1 MNYQEFRNLWH
12 DALREARLQIPYPVG
27 PTEKIDLRSM
37 TRSYELIIYG
47 SSHPKSEPFFMSA
60 KIEWDWDATL
70 SARYA
75 TTEEDM
81 LMQTFGDFGIH
92 TEETVPPQ
100 LRIDVC
106 LSAGVTYGT
115 IYPMPAVVQWQR
127 WVRQVSDELKLILPT
142 GYDEDGGICA
152 YSDLIQANVKLL
164 EDGQFNLE
172 SMTFKAWQLFR
183 LPRQWD
189 DPDKRDPSP
198 VEELRNF
205 ANRIARAM
213 IMMEDGLAHLVKG
226 SEA

>member
-1 MNYQEFRNLWH
+1 MNYQEFRDLWH

-47 SSHPKSEPFFMSA
+47 GSQPRSEPFHMTA

-81 LMQTFGDFGIH
+81 LMQIFGDFGIH
-92 TEETVPPQ
+92 TEDTVPPI

-106 LSAGVTYGT
+106 LSASVTYGT
-115 IYPMPAVVQWQR
+115 VYPLPAPVQWQR
-127 WVRQVSDELKLILPT
+127 WVRQASDELQLILPT
-142 GYDEDGGICA
+142 GYDEEDGICA
-152 YSDLIQANVKLL
+152 YSDPIQANVKLL

-172 SMTFKAWQLFR
+172 SMTFKAWQAIR

-189 DPDKRDPSP
+189 DPEKRDPSP
-198 VEELRNF
+198 ANELQNF

-213 IMMEDGLAHLVKG
+213 NAMEDGLSHLEKG
-226 SEA
+226 LDA

>member
-1 MNYQEFRNLWH
+1 MNYQEFRDLWH

-27 PTEKIDLRSM
+27 PTEKIDLRSLS
-37 TRSYELIIYG
+37 RSYELIIYG
-47 SSHPKSEPFFMSA
+47 SSHPKSEPFHMTA

-81 LMQTFGDFGIH
+81 LMQIFGDFGIH
-92 TEETVPPQ
+92 TEDTVPPI

-106 LSAGVTYGT
+106 LSGSVTYGT
-115 IYPMPAVVQWQR
+115 VYPMPEVVQWQR
-127 WVRQVSDELKLILPT
+127 WVRKASDELQLILPT

-152 YSDLIQANVKLL
+152 YSDPIQASVKLL
-164 EDGQFNLE
+164 EDGRLNLE
-172 SMTFKAWQLFR
+172 SMTFKAWQAIR

-198 VEELRNF
+198 VDELWDF
-205 ANRIARAM
+205 AGRISRA
-213 IMMEDGLAHLVKG
+213 ISVMEDGLANLVRG
-226 SEA
+226 ISN